1 MATPSVV
8 LLTDKG
14 PDSKVAR
21 SLLEQ
26 AGISFSEVSTDTPG
40 REGRPAPQLYT
51 SGEGRVPHLGG
62 IRAWVS
68 RYREKRDGSC

>member
-1 MATPSVV
+1 MANPSVV
-8 LLTDKG
+8 LLIDEG
-14 PDSKVAR
+14 LESQAAR
-21 SLLEQ
+21 TLLQQ

-68 RYREKRDGSC
+68 RYREKSNASR